1 MAKYEIKDGVGIIPD
16 GETTIANMAFSS
28 CEELTKVIIPS
39 SVTTIGR
46 EAFKGCKNL
55 ESIEIPSSVTSIY
68 AEAFK
73 WCSAL
78 KSITIHKNISM
89 IGLQAF
95 DGCGALTSIVVEEGN
110 FMYDSRNNCNAIINS
125 ATNTLLRGC
134 CNTTI
139 PEGTEVI
146 NSYAFSGCKG
156 LTSIVIPESV
166 KKIEKYAFFC
176 CHDLTSVVIP
186 KSVTEI
192 SEYGVFSHC
201 ESLTSIVV
209 EEGNSIYDSRENC
222 NAIIKNG
229 TTLVAGCSNSVIP
242 NGVEKLGKSAF
253 SGCKNLTNIVI
264 PASVTEIGAN
274 AFGDCTALTEIAI
287 PDSVEYIGKWA
298 FYNSGLTSIEVPES
312 VKDLDCVFMNCE
324 KLKTATVKGKLED
337 YRPNCV
343 FPFQGCPALETLTF
357 LDCVRYIKEE
367 GCNGCKSLKNI
378 YVPAKKGDYYKKRFA
393 EELHPI
399 IVELPPVK
407 RAKK

>member
-16 GETTIANMAFSS
+16 GETTIANMAFSY
-28 CEELTKVIIPS
+28 CEELTKVVIPS

-55 ESIEIPSSVTSIY
+55 ESIEIPSNVTSIY
-68 AEAFK
+68 AYAFAG
-73 WCSAL
+73 CSAL
-78 KSITIHKNISM
+78 KSINIHKNLSM

-95 DGCGALTSIVVEEGN
+95 DGCGALTSIVVEDGN

-146 NSYAFSGCKG
+146 DSYAFSGSKG
-156 LTSIVIPESV
+156 LTSIVIPEGV

-192 SEYGVFSHC
+192 SKYGVFSHC

-242 NGVEKLGKSAF
+242 NGVEKLGESAF
-253 SGCKNLTNIVI
+253 SGCENLTNIVI

-274 AFGDCTALTEIAI
+274 AFSDCTALTEIAI
-287 PDSVEYIGKWA
+287 PDSVEYIGERA

-312 VKDLDCVFMNCE
+312 VKDLNGVFMECE

-337 YRPNCV
+337 YRTSST
-343 FPFQGCPALETLTF
+343 FPFMSCPALETLTF

-367 GCNGCKSLKNI
+367 SCNGCKSLKNI
-378 YVPAKKGDYYKKRFA
+378 YVPAKKGDYYKKRFT
-393 EELHPI
+393 EGLHPL
-399 IVELPPVK
+399 IVELE
-407 RAKK
+407 AKKKK

>member
-16 GETTIANMAFSS
+16 GETTIANMAFTY
-28 CEELTKVIIPS
+28 CEELTKVVIPS

-55 ESIEIPSSVTSIY
+55 ESVEIPSNVTSIY
-68 AEAFK
+68 AYAFAG
-73 WCSAL
+73 CSAL
-78 KSITIHKNISM
+78 KSINIHKNLSM

-146 NSYAFSGCKG
+146 DSYAFSGCKG
-156 LTSIVIPESV
+156 LTSIVIPEGV

-192 SEYGVFSHC
+192 SKYGVFSHC

-242 NGVEKLGKSAF
+242 NGVEKLEDNAF
-253 SGCKNLTNIVI
+253 CGCENLTNIVI

-274 AFGDCTALTEIAI
+274 AFSDCTALTEIVI
-287 PDSVEYIGKWA
+287 PDSVEYIGERA

-312 VKDLDCVFMNCE
+312 VKDLNGVFMKCE

-337 YRPNCV
+337 YRADCV
-343 FPFQGCPALETLTF
+343 FPFKDCPALETLTF

-367 GCNGCKSLKNI
+367 SCNGCKSLKNI
-378 YVPAKKGDYYKKRFA
+378 SVPAKKGDYYKKRFT
-393 EELHPI
+393 EELHPL
-399 IVELPPVK
+399 IVELE
-407 RAKK
+407 AKKKK

>member
-1 MAKYEIKDGVGIIPD
+1 
-16 GETTIANMAFSS
+16 
-28 CEELTKVIIPS
+28 
-39 SVTTIGR
+39 
-46 EAFKGCKNL
+46 
-55 ESIEIPSSVTSIY
+55 
-68 AEAFK
+68 
-73 WCSAL
+73 
-78 KSITIHKNISM
+78 M

-146 NSYAFSGCKG
+146 DSYAFSGCKG

-192 SEYGVFSHC
+192 SKYGVFSHC

-209 EEGNSIYDSRENC
+209 EEGNSIYDSREDC

-242 NGVEKLGKSAF
+242 NGVEKLGEIAF

-274 AFGDCTALTEIAI
+274 AFSDCTALTEIVI
-287 PDSVEYIGKWA
+287 PDSVEYIGKGA

-312 VKDLDCVFMNCE
+312 VKDLNGVFMKCE

-337 YRPNCV
+337 YRANCV
-343 FPFQGCPALETLTF
+343 FPFMDCPALETLTF

-367 GCNGCKSLKNI
+367 SCNGCKSLKNI
-378 YVPAKKGDYYKKRFA
+378 YVPAKKGDYYKKRFT
-393 EELHPI
+393 EELHPL
-399 IVELPPVK
+399 IVELE
-407 RAKK
+407 AKKKK

>member
-16 GETTIANMAFSS
+16 GETTIANMAFSY
-28 CEELTKVIIPS
+28 CEELTKVVIPS

-55 ESIEIPSSVTSIY
+55 EGIEIPSNVTSICAY
-68 AEAFK
+68 AFAG
-73 WCSAL
+73 CSAL
-78 KSITIHKNISM
+78 KSINIHKNLSM

-146 NSYAFSGCKG
+146 DSYAFSGCKG
-156 LTSIVIPESV
+156 LTSIVIPEGV

-192 SEYGVFSHC
+192 SKYGVFSHC

-229 TTLVAGCSNSVIP
+229 NTLVAGCSNSVIP
-242 NGVEKLGKSAF
+242 NGVQTLGYGAF
-253 SGCKNLTNIVI
+253 CGCENLTNIVI
-264 PASVTEIGAN
+264 PASVTESGAN
-274 AFGDCTALTEIAI
+274 AFSDCTALTEIVI
-287 PDSVEYIGKWA
+287 PDSVEYIGERA
-298 FYNSGLTSIEVPES
+298 FYNSGLTNIEVPES
-312 VKDLDCVFMNCE
+312 VKDLNGVFMDCE
-324 KLKTATVKGKLED
+324 NLKTATVKGKLED
-337 YRPNCV
+337 YRADCV
-343 FPFQGCPALETLTF
+343 FPFKDCPALETLTF

-367 GCNGCKSLKNI
+367 SCNGCKSLKNI
-378 YVPAKKGDYYKKRFA
+378 YVPAKKGDYYKKRFT
-393 EELHPI
+393 EELHPL
-399 IVELPPVK
+399 IVELE
-407 RAKK
+407 AKKKK

>member
-16 GETTIANMAFSS
+16 GETTIANMAFTY
-28 CEELTKVIIPS
+28 CEELTKVVIPS

-55 ESIEIPSSVTSIY
+55 ESVEIPSNVTSICAY
-68 AEAFK
+68 AFAG
-73 WCSAL
+73 CSAL
-78 KSITIHKNISM
+78 KSINIHKNLSM

-146 NSYAFSGCKG
+146 DSYAFSGCKG
-156 LTSIVIPESV
+156 LTSIVIPEGV

-192 SEYGVFSHC
+192 SKYGVFSHC

-242 NGVEKLGKSAF
+242 NGVEKLEDNAF
-253 SGCKNLTNIVI
+253 CGCENLTNIVI

-274 AFGDCTALTEIAI
+274 AFSDCTALTEIVI
-287 PDSVEYIGKWA
+287 PDSVEYIGERA

-312 VKDLDCVFMNCE
+312 VKDLNGVFMKCE

-337 YRPNCV
+337 YRADCV
-343 FPFQGCPALETLTF
+343 FPFKDCPALETLTF

-367 GCNGCKSLKNI
+367 SCNGCKSLKNI
-378 YVPAKKGDYYKKRFA
+378 YVPAKKGDYYKKRFT
-393 EELHPI
+393 EELHPL
-399 IVELPPVK
+399 IVELE
-407 RAKK
+407 AKKKK

>member
-16 GETTIANMAFSS
+16 GETTIANRAFTY
-28 CEELTKVIIPS
+28 CEELTKVVIPS

-46 EAFKGCKNL
+46 EAFKDCKNL
-55 ESIEIPSSVTSIY
+55 ESIEIPSNVTSIY
-68 AEAFK
+68 AYAFAG
-73 WCSAL
+73 CNAL
-78 KSITIHKNISM
+78 KSINIHKNLSM

-95 DGCGALTSIVVEEGN
+95 DRCGALTSIVVEEGN
-110 FMYDSRNNCNAIINS
+110 SMYDSRNNCNAIIVS

-146 NSYAFSGCKG
+146 DSYAFSMCKG

-176 CHDLTSVVIP
+176 CHNLTSIVIP

-242 NGVEKLGKSAF
+242 NGVEKLGVSAF
-253 SGCKNLTNIVI
+253 SGCKNLTSIDI
-264 PASVTEIGAN
+264 PNSVTEIGAY
-274 AFGDCTALTEIAI
+274 AFSGCTALAEVNI
-287 PDSVEYIGKWA
+287 PNSVEYIEKGA
-298 FYNSGLTSIEVPES
+298 FENSGLTSIEVPES
-312 VKDLDCVFMNCE
+312 VKDLDAVFMKCE

-337 YRPNCV
+337 YRPRRV
-343 FPFQGCPALETLTF
+343 FPFMDCSALETLTF
-357 LDCVRYIKEE
+357 LDCVRYIKEVS
-367 GCNGCKSLKNI
+367 CHGCKSLKNI
-378 YVPAKKGDYYKKRFA
+378 YVPAKKGDYYKKRFT
-393 EELHPI
+393 EELHPL
-399 IVELPPVK
+399 IVELE
-407 RAKK
+407 AKKKK

>member
-16 GETTIANMAFSS
+16 GETTIANMAFTY
-28 CEELTKVIIPS
+28 CEELTKVVIPS

-55 ESIEIPSSVTSIY
+55 ESIEIPSNVTSICAY
-68 AEAFK
+68 AFAG
-73 WCSAL
+73 CCAL
-78 KSITIHKNISM
+78 KSINIHKNLSM

-146 NSYAFSGCKG
+146 DSYAFSGCKG
-156 LTSIVIPESV
+156 LTSIVIPKGV

-192 SEYGVFSHC
+192 SKYGVFSHC

-242 NGVEKLGKSAF
+242 NGVEKLEDNAF
-253 SGCKNLTNIVI
+253 CGCENLTNIVI

-274 AFGDCTALTEIAI
+274 AFIDCTALTEIVI
-287 PDSVEYIGKWA
+287 PDSVEYIWDRA
-298 FYNSGLTSIEVPES
+298 FDNSGLTSIEVPES
-312 VKDLDCVFMNCE
+312 VKDLNGVFMKCE
-324 KLKTATVKGKLED
+324 KLKTATVKGKLEN
-337 YRPNCV
+337 YRADCV
-343 FPFQGCPALETLTF
+343 FPFKDCPALETLTF
-357 LDCVRYIKEE
+357 HDCVRYIKEE
-367 GCNGCKSLKNI
+367 SCNGCKSLKNI
-378 YVPAKKGDYYKKRFA
+378 YVPAKKGDYYKKRFT
-393 EELHPI
+393 EELHPL
-399 IVELPPVK
+399 IVELE
-407 RAKK
+407 AKKKK

>member
-16 GETTIANMAFSS
+16 GETIIANMAFSS

-95 DGCGALTSIVVEEGN
+95 DGCGALTSIVVEEEN

-156 LTSIVIPESV
+156 LTSIVIPEGV
-166 KKIEKYAFFC
+166 KKIEKWAFFC

-192 SEYGVFSHC
+192 SKYGVFSHC

-229 TTLVAGCSNSVIP
+229 NTLVAGCSTSVIP
-242 NGVEKLGKSAF
+242 EGVQTLGYGAF
-253 SGCKNLTNIVI
+253 SGCENLTHIVI
-264 PASVTEIGAN
+264 PESVTTIGDY
-274 AFGDCTALTEIAI
+274 AFSDCTALTDVVI
-287 PDSVEYIGKWA
+287 PDSVEYIEQGA
-298 FYNSGLTSIEVPES
+298 FENSGLTNIVVPET
-312 VKDLDCVFMNCE
+312 VKNLHGVFMKCE
-324 KLKTATVKGKLED
+324 KLKTATVKGKLDD
-337 YRPNCV
+337 YRADCT
-343 FPFQGCPALETLTF
+343 FPFMNCPALETLTF

-367 GCNGCKSLKNI
+367 SCNGCKSLKNI

-407 RAKK
+407 KAKK

>member
-16 GETTIANMAFSS
+16 GETTIANMAFTY
-28 CEELTKVIIPS
+28 CEELTKVVIPS

-55 ESIEIPSSVTSIY
+55 ESIEIPSNVTSICAY
-68 AEAFK
+68 AFAG
-73 WCSAL
+73 CCAL
-78 KSITIHKNISM
+78 KSINIHKNLSM

-146 NSYAFSGCKG
+146 DSYAFSGCKG
-156 LTSIVIPESV
+156 LTSIVIPKGV

-192 SEYGVFSHC
+192 SKYGVFSHC

-242 NGVEKLGKSAF
+242 NGVEKLEDNAF
-253 SGCKNLTNIVI
+253 CGCENLTNIVI

-274 AFGDCTALTEIAI
+274 AFIDCTALTEIVI
-287 PDSVEYIGKWA
+287 PDSVVYIWDRA
-298 FYNSGLTSIEVPES
+298 FDNSGLTSIEVPES
-312 VKDLDCVFMNCE
+312 VKDLNGVFMKCE

-337 YRPNCV
+337 YRADCV
-343 FPFQGCPALETLTF
+343 FPFKDCPALETLTF
-357 LDCVRYIKEE
+357 LDCVRYIKEDS
-367 GCNGCKSLKNI
+367 CNGCKSLKNI
-378 YVPAKKGDYYKKRFA
+378 YVPAKKGDYYKKRFT
-393 EELHPI
+393 EELHPL
-399 IVELPPVK
+399 IVELE
-407 RAKK
+407 AKKKK

>member
-16 GETTIANMAFSS
+16 GETTIANGAFSY
-28 CEELTKVIIPS
+28 CEELTKVVIPS

-55 ESIEIPSSVTSIY
+55 ESIEIPSNVTSICAY
-68 AEAFK
+68 AFAG
-73 WCSAL
+73 CSAL
-78 KSITIHKNISM
+78 KSINIHKNLSM

-110 FMYDSRNNCNAIINS
+110 FMYDSRNNCNAIITS
-125 ATNTLLRGC
+125 ATNTLIRGC

-139 PEGTEVI
+139 PEGVEEI
-146 NSYAFSGCKG
+146 DSYAFSVCMG
-156 LTSIVIPESV
+156 LTSIVIPEGV
-166 KKIEKYAFFC
+166 KKIGNWAFFC

-192 SEYGVFSHC
+192 SKNGVFSHC

-242 NGVEKLGKSAF
+242 NGVEKLEDNAF
-253 SGCKNLTNIVI
+253 CGCENLTNIVI

-274 AFGDCTALTEIAI
+274 VFSDCTALTEIVI
-287 PDSVEYIGKWA
+287 PDSVEYIGERA

-312 VKDLDCVFMNCE
+312 VKDLNGVFMKCE

-337 YRPNCV
+337 YRADCV
-343 FPFQGCPALETLTF
+343 FPFKDCPALETLTF

-367 GCNGCKSLKNI
+367 SCNGCKSLKNI
-378 YVPAKKGDYYKKRFA
+378 YVPAKKGDYYKKRFT
-393 EELHPI
+393 EELHPL
-399 IVELPPVK
+399 IVELE
-407 RAKK
+407 AKKKK